1 MKAAALHWASYQL
14 WKAQCRLNRPLLE
27 LVQRDQR
34 RLLAQAWDLD
44 AARLGPLRP
53 GLCVVIST
61 HKRPEACAEL
71 MQQLHGALPD
81 QLRNDTQVIVLEDTS
96 SSDYTRVCELG
107 QRLFAQRFLFLRSRR
122 WLGKQAYYLTYQAA
136 FELARRAQPTH
147 TLFIQDD
154 LTLAPD
160 FFARAFALWGSI
172 RDRKKAVLS
181 LISFEDDEVRGRWT
195 RYKRKKLLGGK
206 VWKTQWFDLPAY
218 LVDQFFFE
226 TLRYR
231 VYPSDPLRFARGLG
245 ISSGVGE
252 QLTRRLWR
260 RGNIYQVTQTL
271 VFHGE
276 HASVMNTNA
285 RGDRPFDN
293 RVRVKHARA
302 K

>member
-1 MKAAALHWASYQL
+1 MKSSVLHWTSYQL
-14 WKAQCRLNRPLLE
+14 WKAQCRLNRPLLA

-34 RLLAQAWDLD
+34 RVLKQAWELD
-44 AARLGPLRP
+44 SAELGPARP

-61 HKRPEACAEL
+61 HKRPEACADL
-71 MQQLHGALPD
+71 LTQLHAALPV
-81 QLRNDTQVIVLEDTS
+81 QLQNDAQLIVLEDAS
-96 SSDYTRVCELG
+96 SSDYTAVCELG
-107 QRLFAQRFLFLRSRR
+107 KRLFPARFLFLRSRR
-122 WLGKQAYYLTYQAA
+122 WLGKQGYYLTYQAA
-136 FELARRAQPTH
+136 FELARRAHPAH

-181 LISFEDDEVRGRWT
+181 LISFDDDEKRGRWT
-195 RYKRKKLLGGK
+195 HFKRRELLGGK

-218 LVDQFFFE
+218 LVDEYFFE

-231 VYPSDPLRFARGLG
+231 VYPADPLRFMRGTG

-260 RGNIYQVTQTL
+260 RGNIYQVANTL

-276 HASVMNTNA
+276 HASVMNSDA

-293 RVRVKHARA
+293 RARSR
-302 K
+302 

>member
-1 MKAAALHWASYQL
+1 MKAALLHWTSYQL
-14 WKAQCRLNRPLLE
+14 WKAQCRLNRPLFAL
-27 LVQRDQR
+27 LQRDPR
-34 RLLAQAWDLD
+34 RALKQAWDLES
-44 AARLGPLRP
+44 AKLGPLRP
-53 GLCVVIST
+53 GLCVMIST
-61 HKRPEACAEL
+61 HKRPEACAAL
-71 MQQLHGALPD
+71 LQQLHAALPV
-81 QLRNDTQVIVLEDTS
+81 QLRNDAQVIVLEDAS
-96 SSDYTRVCELG
+96 SSDYTALVELG
-107 QRLFAQRFLFLRSRR
+107 QRLFGQRFLFLRSRR
-122 WLGKQAYYLTYQAA
+122 WLGKQGYYLTYQAA
-136 FELARRAQPTH
+136 FELARRVQPTH

-154 LTLAPD
+154 LSLAPD

-172 RDRKKAVLS
+172 GDRKKAVLS

-195 RYKRKKLLGGK
+195 RFKRRKLLGGK

-218 LVDQFFFE
+218 LVDEYFFE
-226 TLRYR
+226 TLGYH
-231 VYPSDPLRFARGLG
+231 VYPSDPMRFTRGLG

-260 RGNIYQVTQTL
+260 RGNIYQVAQTL

-293 RVRVKHARA
+293 RVVVKHARS